1 MVAPPAPAREGYG
14 GARRAPGAR
23 AASASARRRHP
34 RVGGPR
40 HDGQVAGT
48 RFEFEAELWRW
59 GARTDSW
66 VFAALPEDVSD
77 EIAELPLPPAGFG
90 SVKVEVT
97 LGAQRWSTSVF
108 PDAQRKTFV
117 VPIKAAVRRAE
128 GVDVGDRVRI
138 GVETLV

>member
-1 MVAPPAPAREGYG
+1 MVAC
-14 GARRAPGAR
+14 ARRARERIPG
-23 AASASARRRHP
+23 SARRRTP
-34 RVGGPR
+34 RVGAPR
-40 HDGQVAGT
+40 HHGLVAGT
-48 RFEFEAELWRW
+48 RFEFETELWRW
-59 GARTDSW
+59 EARTDSW

-97 LGAQRWSTSVF
+97 IGSSRWSTSVF
-108 PDAQRKTFV
+108 PDAQRKTYV

>member
-1 MVAPPAPAREGYG
+1 M
-14 GARRAPGAR
+14 
-23 AASASARRRHP
+23 
-34 RVGGPR
+34 
-40 HDGQVAGT
+40 AGT

-59 GARTDSW
+59 EARTDSW

-138 GVETLV
+138 GVETLVERPDVVARPARERRLSRRGGVRGTPRRRPAPSA

>member
-1 MVAPPAPAREGYG
+1 M
-14 GARRAPGAR
+14 
-23 AASASARRRHP
+23 
-34 RVGGPR
+34 
-40 HDGQVAGT
+40 AGT

-59 GARTDSW
+59 EARTDSW

-108 PDAQRKTFV
+108 PDAQRKAFV

>member
-1 MVAPPAPAREGYG
+1 M
-14 GARRAPGAR
+14 
-23 AASASARRRHP
+23 
-34 RVGGPR
+34 
-40 HDGQVAGT
+40 AGT

-59 GARTDSW
+59 EARTDSW

-138 GVETLV
+138 ALAWPTGRPCAPPTAALLAHLRAAYPGP

>member
-1 MVAPPAPAREGYG
+1 MVAPRAPVREGWRRWSRAG
-14 GARRAPGAR
+14 DARGRPDD
-23 AASASARRRHP
+23 AA

-40 HDGQVAGT
+40 HHGRVAGT

-59 GARTDSW
+59 EARTDSW

-128 GVDVGDRVRI
+128 GVDVGDRVTI
-138 GVETLV
+138 GVETLL

>member
-1 MVAPPAPAREGYG
+1 M
-14 GARRAPGAR
+14 
-23 AASASARRRHP
+23 
-34 RVGGPR
+34 
-40 HDGQVAGT
+40 
-48 RFEFEAELWRW
+48 
-59 GARTDSW
+59 
-66 VFAALPEDVSD
+66 
-77 EIAELPLPPAGFG
+77 
-90 SVKVEVT
+90 T

>member
-1 MVAPPAPAREGYG
+1 MVASPAPAREGYG
-14 GARRAPGAR
+14 AT
-23 AASASARRRHP
+23 SAP

-40 HDGQVAGT
+40 HHGRVAGT

-59 GARTDSW
+59 EARTDSW

>member
-1 MVAPPAPAREGYG
+1 MVAPGTRVREPIPAPDLGKVVTVWV
-14 GARRAPGAR
+14 
-23 AASASARRRHP
+23 P
-34 RVGGPR
+34 RGTMGR
-40 HDGQVAGT
+40 MTGT
-48 RFEFEAELWRW
+48 RYEFETELWRW
-59 GARTDSW
+59 EARTDSW

-128 GVDVGDRVRI
+128 GVDVGDRVTI
-138 GVETLV
+138 GVETLL

>member
-1 MVAPPAPAREGYG
+1 MVASRAPTRERIPVTGRARPARVWV
-14 GARRAPGAR
+14 AR
-23 AASASARRRHP
+23 ARM
-34 RVGGPR
+34 GG
-40 HDGQVAGT
+40 VAGT

-59 GARTDSW
+59 EARTDSW

-77 EIAELPLPPAGFG
+77 EIADLPIPTAGFG

-128 GVDVGDRVRI
+128 GVDVGDRVRF

>member
-1 MVAPPAPAREGYG
+1 MVASPAPAREGY
-14 GARRAPGAR
+14 
-23 AASASARRRHP
+23 ARRRLP

-40 HDGQVAGT
+40 HHGRVAGT

-59 GARTDSW
+59 EARTDSW

>member
-1 MVAPPAPAREGYG
+1 MVAPRAPAREGG
-14 GARRAPGAR
+14 GVRGSHAGGVRSAPDDAR
-23 AASASARRRHP
+23 

-40 HDGQVAGT
+40 HHGLVAGT

-59 GARTDSW
+59 EARTDSW

-108 PDAQRKTFV
+108 PDAGRRTFV

-128 GVDVGDRVRI
+128 GVDVGDRVTI
-138 GVETLV
+138 GVETLI